1 MNALSALCTT
11 PNCWPVVYLLKESV
25 LPPVATQH
33 TPVVTPNYPL
43 LYACIL
49 KNTLM
54 TLRMIPF
61 HHTSA
66 LKGFSILLH
75 LVIDFFFCTDQQGT
89 SCTLQRTHG
98 DSLSLA
104 ILCFQLSLGC
114 QGSHLAPRCS
124 NIDERSSGQTYFYY
138 VCKRLTDHLGYYFFI
153 ETKGQGHL
161 FEYLA
166 NAVIWDCVQ
175 IFSFSAVWAR
185 SWRSMAA
192 LEFNNEYRVGKMKK
206 YTVECTRWFKAIKAL
221 EEDSK
226 VSYAISW
233 KDHLIIPSWYPV
245 P

>member
-1 MNALSALCTT
+1 MVYMNALSALCTT

-33 TPVVTPNYPL
+33 TPVVTPNYPV

-75 LVIDFFFCTDQQGT
+75 LVIDFFFCTDQQGS

-104 ILCFQLSLGC
+104 IVAFTTAMLATCVSPLAHTDQLPD
-114 QGSHLAPRCS
+114 QGQMTADAHQY
-124 NIDERSSGQTYFYY
+124 DEQ
-138 VCKRLTDHLGYYFFI
+138 
-153 ETKGQGHL
+153 
-161 FEYLA
+161 
-166 NAVIWDCVQ
+166 
-175 IFSFSAVWAR
+175 
-185 SWRSMAA
+185 
-192 LEFNNEYRVGKMKK
+192 
-206 YTVECTRWFKAIKAL
+206 
-221 EEDSK
+221 
-226 VSYAISW
+226 
-233 KDHLIIPSWYPV
+233 
-245 P
+245 